1 MSIVFAVA
9 LLLGATPS
17 AATSA
22 SAPTLTPTDN
32 SFAAR
37 VLRGKLIEAGATGP
51 AYQKRMWA
59 QLNTPLTHAL
69 EGCIVDNAPANK
81 APFTVILNVATDGAL
96 SDIEAQPATPVAN
109 CVVAWFHTTTLPV
122 PPPLPNTTSYPL
134 EIDVSIVP

>member
-1 MSIVFAVA
+1 MSIVLAVA

-17 AATSA
+17 AAA
-22 SAPTLTPTDN
+22 SAPTPTDN

-59 QLNTPLTHAL
+59 QLNTPLTQAL

-109 CVVAWFHTTTLPV
+109 CVVAWFRTTTLPV